1 MTMTFPFS
9 KKDKSPF
16 KTTTQ
21 LPKTAQ
27 DTIPFI
33 EAYDNGLFLV
43 DENKYTLIFAFE
55 NIDYSLIRDSEQE
68 EVYKKYVSLL
78 NSLPSDIEYQEFIM
92 NTEID
97 VSMLE
102 KVLIPPAYNPNI
114 DRVL

>member
-55 NIDYSLIRDSEQE
+55 NIDYVLIRDKEQE
-68 EVYKKYVSLL
+68 ENETAEQSAVRYKLSGIY
-78 NSLPSDIEYQEFIM
+78 DEYGG
-92 NTEID
+92 
-97 VSMLE
+97 
-102 KVLIPPAYNPNI
+102 
-114 DRVL
+114 